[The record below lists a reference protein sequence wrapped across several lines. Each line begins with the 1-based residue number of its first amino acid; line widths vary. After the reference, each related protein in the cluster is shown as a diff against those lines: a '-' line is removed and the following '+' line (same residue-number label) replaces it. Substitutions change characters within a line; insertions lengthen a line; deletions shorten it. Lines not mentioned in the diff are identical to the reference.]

1 MTPIIRNIS
10 TAVLAT
16 TLCLGVAQAATDT
29 TPSDAATIT
38 VDERPV
44 PQLTQRDL
52 DEQLWLNALTGNVNA
67 LTQLVSLG
75 ANPRIA
81 TSHGE
86 TALHAAAAR
95 GHIQVVSFLLRRGGV
110 SIHSQTSNG
119 WTPLHHAARFGH
131 ATVANFL
138 VRSGAN
144 PRLTTRDA
152 GRKTPIDIALDKG
165 DLRMARILGW

>member
-1 MTPIIRNIS
+1 MIRNIS

-16 TLCLGVAQAATDT
+16 TLCIGAAQAA
-29 TPSDAATIT
+29 PNNAATVM
-38 VDERPV
+38 VDTRPV
-44 PQLTQRDL
+44 PQLSQRDL
-52 DEQLWLNALTGNVNA
+52 DEQLWLNALTGNVRA
-67 LTQLVSLG
+67 LTQLVSQG

-95 GHIQVVSFLLRRGGV
+95 GHLQVVNFLLRNGV

-144 PRLTTRDA
+144 PRIPTRDA
-152 GRKTPIDIALDKG
+152 GRKTPIDIAVDKG

>member
-10 TAVLAT
+10 IALLAT
-16 TLCLGVAQAATDT
+16 ALTAGSAFAAPNNAATV
-29 TPSDAATIT
+29 T
-38 VDERPV
+38 VDTRPV

-52 DEQLWLNALTGNVNA
+52 DEQLWLNALTGNVGA
-67 LTQLVSLG
+67 LAQLVSQG

-95 GHIQVVSFLLRRGGV
+95 GHLQVVNFLLRNGV
-110 SIHSQTSNG
+110 SVHSRTSNG

-131 ATVANFL
+131 ATIANVL

-165 DLRMARILGW
+165 DLRMARIMGW